1 MADTIELKVP
11 DIGDFDEVTVIEVL
25 VAPGDTVSLEQS
37 LVTLESDKAT
47 MEVPASQ
54 AGTIQEVRVKVGDK
68 VSEGTVLVLL
78 APSAERPPD
87 TAPQQKTVEPIQTG
101 QPRGGEMA
109 QEPAAA
115 EQTPVAAPDRKSVV

>member
-54 AGTIQEVRVKVGDK
+54 AGTIQEVCVKVGDK

-78 APSAERPPD
+78 TPSAEQPPD
-87 TAPQQKTVEPIQTG
+87 TAPQQKTVAPIQTG
-101 QPRGGEMA
+101 LPRDDAMA
-109 QEPAAA
+109 QEPTPDDPTPV
-115 EQTPVAAPDRKSVV
+115 EQTQTT